1 MPKRHSPPTG
11 KGVFYSRND
20 ITTKTCS
27 QKANKQMS
35 KREEFTEVINAFKTV
50 IPNITHKQRRGLLR
64 QAVQNYDLSIEEA
77 SEILKSLGLMVGD
90 EINFFEVLRL
100 SIEEFQNQ
108 SEDIITKIVDE
119 AHKKCYSESLQA
131 GGRPRAD
138 GRTEEQWRTVLNQA
152 RDTLIDTH
160 KRNAYLETF
169 LSEGDRFEIPV
180 DDSPQE
186 DIETQSTEPDI
197 AAPVILAEDTL
208 PANQNVQT
216 AIPESIQLIVDV
228 PDNMTLIPTGE
239 FQMGS
244 NEEKANEREKPVHTV
259 YIDGFCMDQYLVTN
273 AQFKEFID
281 ANPEWRKPQWF
292 KKHISIAYHNGSY
305 LMHWSGDDFPDE
317 KDDHPV
323 TRVSWYAAMAYSQWI
338 GKRLPT
344 EAEWEK
350 AARGGLVS
358 KKYPWGDLI
367 DSTMA
372 NFGNYIGSTTDVG
385 KYIPNGYDVFD
396 ITGNVSEWCLDE
408 WDREFYKLSDKH
420 NPVSGGSIEN
430 IVKDFTISKVSRVIR
445 GGSWYSAEHNARVS
459 NRDGLTPWITNRI
472 VGFRCVK
479 PITT

>member
-1 MPKRHSPPTG
+1 MQERDTFIAFINQLKAVSPTITDEQR
-11 KGVFYSRND
+11 KGF
-20 ITTKTCS
+20 
-27 QKANKQMS
+27 
-35 KREEFTEVINAFKTV
+35 
-50 IPNITHKQRRGLLR
+50 LR
-64 QAVQNYDLSIEEA
+64 LAVQQH
-77 SEILKSLGLMVGD
+77 GL
-90 EINFFEVLRL
+90 
-100 SIEEFQNQ
+100 
-108 SEDIITKIVDE
+108 TVDE
-119 AHKKCYSESLQA
+119 ATEILNGAGLSIGERIDYLAIFGFSIDEIEELDELSIVNHVEVAHKKLYTASLRA

-152 RDTLIDTH
+152 RDTLIDPQ

-169 LSEGDRFEIPV
+169 LSEGDRFEIPA

-186 DIETQSTEPDI
+186 NTETQSTEPDT
-197 AAPVILAEDTL
+197 ATPAILEEDTP
-208 PANQNVQT
+208 PAQQNVQT
-216 AIPESIQLIVDV
+216 AIPESIQLIVDA
-228 PDNMTLIPTGE
+228 PDNMTLIPAGE
-239 FQMGS
+239 FRMGS
-244 NEEKANEREKPVHTV
+244 NDEEANDDEQPVQNV
-259 YIDGFCMDQYLVTN
+259 FLDAFLMDKYPVTN
-273 AQFKEFID
+273 AEFKEFVD
-281 ANPEWRKPQWF
+281 ENPQWRKPVKWYELG
-292 KKHISIAYHNGSY
+292 KIAAAYIPNEYHDGYY
-305 LMHWSGDDFPDE
+305 LHHWHRNNYLE
-317 KDDHPV
+317 ELANHPV
-323 TRVSWYAAMAYSQWI
+323 VHISWYAAVAYSQWI

-372 NFGNYIGSTTDVG
+372 NFGNNSGSTTDVG

-408 WDREFYKLSDKH
+408 YDRECYKLSDKH

-430 IVKDFTISKVSRVIR
+430 IVKDFTISKASRVIR